1 MDVALRKAMQFFIL
15 PKEAEKIDRII
26 QAFALHYSKSNPK
39 RTSHYRGGWD
49 TIHLL
54 SFAIIMLNTDLHSP
68 NVKQRM
74 TQADFV
80 KNLRGQDKIS
90 GEKNGEDI
98 DRKTLEGIYDRIKKD
113 ELKAGD
119 DHVAQVQRVDRAI
132 VGKDKPV
139 GFLSQDLSENLDFL
153 PKLD

>member
-1 MDVALRKAMQFFIL
+1 
-15 PKEAEKIDRII
+15 
-26 QAFALHYSKSNPK
+26 
-39 RTSHYRGGWD
+39 
-49 TIHLL
+49 
-54 SFAIIMLNTDLHSP
+54 
-68 NVKQRM
+68 M

-153 PKLD
+153 PKLDWKFYVFEEIWLKIRNFGINSSEKFGFFSKALPEIRNFALNLTEI